1 MLTLEIKSNET
12 NALQIEET
20 QVLQANTL
28 QKNCQESKRL
38 TWYINPFYKKLIWKG
53 RATSFLVFW
62 TL

>member
-20 QVLQANTL
+20 QVLQANMW

-38 TWYINPFYKKLIWKG
+38 TLYINPFYKKLIWKG
-53 RATSFLVFW
+53 RA
-62 TL
+62 